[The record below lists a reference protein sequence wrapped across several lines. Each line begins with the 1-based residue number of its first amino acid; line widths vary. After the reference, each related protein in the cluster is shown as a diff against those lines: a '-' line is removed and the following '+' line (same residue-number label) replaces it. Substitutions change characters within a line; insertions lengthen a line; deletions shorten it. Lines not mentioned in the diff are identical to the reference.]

1 MLAFSP
7 YYFNNYNYYWNQI
20 RVVFKVSIKEK
31 TYKNENVLNLLGK
44 IYQAEMNGVTRY
56 LHYSFMIMGYNRI
69 PIQKWF
75 RDNATEAMNHAIIIG
90 EKITS
95 LGGHPPI
102 VGSPVKEM
110 GNHSIKQ
117 LLSESLIY
125 EEEAVDFYKEL
136 AILAQ
141 ELGDIALEELARG
154 FVKDEIEHVDEVRKM
169 LFSPE

>member
-1 MLAFSP
+1 MSL
-7 YYFNNYNYYWNQI
+7 NE
-20 RVVFKVSIKEK
+20 R
-31 TYKNENVLNLLGK
+31 TYQNEEVLGLLGK
-44 IYQAEMNGVTRY
+44 VYQAEMDGVTRY

-75 RDNATEAMNHAIIIG
+75 RENATEAMDHAIIIG

-117 LLSESLIY
+117 LLTESLTF
-125 EEEAVDFYKEL
+125 EEQAVNLYKEL
-136 AILAQ
+136 AQLAAN
-141 ELGDIALEELARG
+141 LNDIALEELARG
-154 FVKDEIEHVDEVRKM
+154 FVKDEVEHLDEVRKM
-169 LFSPE
+169 LISPEN